1 MEPTERSQLV
11 DSGESGNERVRLRLD
26 VAYDGSEFAGWATQP
41 GQRTV
46 EGVLGSTLERILR
59 RLPGSTRL
67 TVAGRTD
74 AGVHARGQVCHV
86 DVPPDFGDVE
96 ALGRR
101 LNRALPA
108 DVVVRRVVTAPAGF
122 NARFSA
128 SWRRYAYRVCDLP
141 HHVDPIRRREVLA
154 WPRPLDEAA
163 MNEAAAGLL
172 GEHDFAAFC
181 RRREGASTVRHLR
194 ELSWR
199 RDGGLLTCHV
209 LADAFCHNMVRS
221 LVGCLIVIGEARQ
234 PASWAAEVLAA
245 RVRDPRVP
253 VVAAHGLTLEQ
264 VGYPC
269 DARLRLA
276 PQAEASSPGV
286 QRSGMA

>member
-1 MEPTERSQLV
+1 MEPTDRSQHV
-11 DSGESGNERVRLRLD
+11 DSGESENEPVRLRLD
-26 VAYDGSEFAGWATQP
+26 VAYDGSEFAGWAAQP

-46 EGVLGSTLERILR
+46 EGVLISTLEQVLR

-96 ALGRR
+96 ALTRR

-108 DVVVRRVVTAPAGF
+108 DVAVRRVVTAPAQF

-128 SWRRYAYRVCDLP
+128 TWRRYAYRVGDLP
-141 HHVDPIRRREVLA
+141 EHVDPIRRREALA
-154 WPRPLDEAA
+154 WPRRLDEAA
-163 MNEAAAGLL
+163 MNQAAAGLL

-181 RRREGASTVRHLR
+181 KRREGASTVRHLR

-221 LVGCLIVIGEARQ
+221 LVGCLIVVGEAKQ
-234 PASWAAEVLAA
+234 PPSWAAEVLAA
-245 RVRDPRVP
+245 GVRDPRVP

-269 DARLRLA
+269 DALAPFA
-276 PQAEASSPGV
+276 PQAVGPSPGV
-286 QRSGMA
+286 QPSGVA